1 MEKKEKPSNFFKKR
15 KELTERLCRLKKR
28 IKFLKKKDVVW
39 LELKEEENFQEN
51 KYPHNRW

>member
-1 MEKKEKPSNFFKKR
+1 MIKMNIVFHKIYMQIID
-15 KELTERLCRLKKR
+15 LML